1 MIGYEYGIYT
11 YYTFTYIEKDD
22 VLMGKNLKGK
32 ELGKGIYQR
41 KDGKY
46 SGRFEDR
53 FGKRREV
60 YGTTLK
66 EVKNK
71 LALAI
76 ADNTKLR
83 NVVEPSTTL
92 DEWYEKWMR
101 VYKVPVIRA
110 NSKRHYETVYTKHI
124 KPYLGNKKLT
134 EITKLMVTDTINQV
148 YKKGYQW
155 ETLNKIR
162 VLLIDMLNRAMEDDF
177 LVKNP
182 AKGVRLPVNRPQ
194 SEAKALT
201 REDQAD
207 FFECSAGTFYYNLFV
222 VAINTGL
229 RPGELFALTEK
240 DIDLEKNEIKV
251 TKTLLYQKL
260 DGDEQKEFHIE
271 EPKTK
276 SSYRTV
282 PINSF
287 CKEALQKQIVLH
299 KLICNNSPKEE
310 LEFPDLLFTTKFGTP
325 LNSQIYMDAIKRIVD
340 EVNLMRDPLDA
351 MEKFSG
357 HSFRHTFATRCFEAG
372 IPPKTVQAYLGHA
385 SLQMTM
391 DLYTSVLEK
400 KKVDDM
406 KLLED
411 TIGLEKTDSSSLTGK
426 IIQFGA

>member
-1 MIGYEYGIYT
+1 
-11 YYTFTYIEKDD
+11 
-22 VLMGKNLKGK
+22 MGKDLKGK

-76 ADNTKLR
+76 ADNARLR
-83 NVVEPSTTL
+83 NVVEPNTTL

-110 NSKRHYETVYTKHI
+110 NSKRHYETVYIKHI

-134 EITKLMVTDTINQV
+134 DITKLMITDTINQV
-148 YKKGYQW
+148 HVKGYQW

-162 VLLIDMLNRAMEDDF
+162 ILLVDMLNRAMEDDF

-194 SEAKALT
+194 NEVKALT

-207 FFECSAGTFYYNLFV
+207 FFECSAGTFYNNLFV

-229 RPGELFALTEK
+229 RPGELFALTED

-271 EPKTK
+271 PPKTN

-287 CKEALQKQIVLH
+287 CREALQKQIVLH
-299 KLICNNSPKEE
+299 KIVCNNSPYRGK
-310 LEFPDLLFTTKFGTP
+310 LEFPDIIFSTKFGTP
-325 LNSQIYMDAIKRIVD
+325 LNSQIYMDAIKKIVD
-340 EVNLMRDPLDA
+340 EINLMRDPLDA

-357 HSFRHTFATRCFEAG
+357 HTFRHTFATRCFEAG
-372 IPPKTVQAYLGHA
+372 IPPKTVQTYLGHA

-391 DLYTSVLEK
+391 DLYTNVLEQK
-400 KKVDDM
+400 KADDM

-411 TIGLEKTDSSSLTGK
+411 TIGLKKSDSLSLTKK

>member
-1 MIGYEYGIYT
+1 
-11 YYTFTYIEKDD
+11 
-22 VLMGKNLKGK
+22 MGKDLKGK
-32 ELGKGIYQR
+32 ELGKGIRQR

-76 ADNTKLR
+76 ADNAKLR
-83 NVVEPSTTL
+83 NVVEPNTTL

-101 VYKVPVIRA
+101 VYKAPVIRA
-110 NSKRHYETVYTKHI
+110 NSKMRYESVYIKHI

-134 EITKLMVTDTINQV
+134 EITKLMITDTINQV
-148 YKKGYQW
+148 HDKGYQW
-155 ETLNKIR
+155 ETLNKIK
-162 VLLIDMLNRAMEDDF
+162 VLLIDMMNRAMEDDF

-194 SEAKALT
+194 NEPKALT

-207 FFECSAGTFYYNLFV
+207 FFECSAGTFYHNLFM

-251 TKTLLYQKL
+251 TKTLVYQKL
-260 DGDEQKEFHIE
+260 DGDEQKEFHIDP
-271 EPKTK
+271 PKTE

-299 KLICNNSPKEE
+299 KLICNNSPYKGK
-310 LEFPDLLFTTKFGTP
+310 LKFPDLLFTTKFGTP
-325 LNSQIYMDAIKRIVD
+325 LNSQIYMDAIKKIVD
-340 EVNLMRDPLDA
+340 EINLMRDPLDA

-357 HSFRHTFATRCFEAG
+357 HTFRHTFATRCFEAG
-372 IPPKTVQAYLGHA
+372 IPPKTVQTYLGHA

-391 DLYTSVLEK
+391 DLYTSVLKK

-411 TIGLEKTDSSSLTGK
+411 TIGLDKTASSSLTGK
-426 IIQFGA
+426 IIQFGS

>member
-1 MIGYEYGIYT
+1 
-11 YYTFTYIEKDD
+11 
-22 VLMGKNLKGK
+22 MGKDLKGK
-32 ELGKGIYQR
+32 ELGKGIRQR

-71 LALAI
+71 LALAV
-76 ADNTKLR
+76 ADNAKLK
-83 NVVEPSTTL
+83 NIVEPNMTL
-92 DEWYEKWMR
+92 DQWYEKWMR
-101 VYKVPVIRA
+101 VYKAPVIRA

-124 KPYLGNKKLT
+124 KPYLGSRKLT

-148 YKKGYQW
+148 HDKGYQW
-155 ETLNKIR
+155 ETLNKMR

-194 SEAKALT
+194 NEPKALT

-207 FFECSAGTFYYNLFV
+207 FFECSAGTFYHNLFM

-240 DIDLEKNEIKV
+240 DINLEKNEIKV

-260 DGDEQKEFHIE
+260 DGDEQKEFHIDP
-271 EPKTK
+271 PKTE

-299 KLICNNSPKEE
+299 KLICNNSPYKGK
-310 LEFPDLLFTTKFGTP
+310 LAFPDLLFTTKFGTP
-325 LNSQIYMDAIKRIVD
+325 LNSQIYMDAIKKIVD
-340 EVNLMRDPLDA
+340 EINLMRDPLDA

-357 HSFRHTFATRCFEAG
+357 HTFRHTFATRCFEAG

-391 DLYTSVLEK
+391 DLYTSVLKK

-411 TIGLEKTDSSSLTGK
+411 TIGLDKAESATLTGK

>member
-1 MIGYEYGIYT
+1 
-11 YYTFTYIEKDD
+11 
-22 VLMGKNLKGK
+22 MGKDLKGK
-32 ELGKGIYQR
+32 ELGKGISQR
-41 KDGKY
+41 KDKRY
-46 SGRFEDR
+46 QARFVNR
-53 FGKRREV
+53 FGERSV
-60 YGTTLK
+60 IYGSTLK

-71 LALAI
+71 LALAV
-76 ADNTKLR
+76 ADNEKLR

-92 DEWYEKWMR
+92 DQWYEKWMR

-148 YKKGYQW
+148 YDKGYQW

-162 VLLIDMLNRAMEDDF
+162 VLLIDILDRAMEDDF

-182 AKGVRLPVNRPQ
+182 ARGVRLPINRPQ

-201 REDQAD
+201 REEQTA
-207 FFECSAGTFYYNLFV
+207 FFECSAGTFYNNLFL

-229 RPGELFALTEK
+229 RPGELFALTED
-240 DIDLEKNEIKV
+240 DIDFEKNEIKV

-271 EPKTK
+271 PPKTN

-287 CKEALQKQIVLH
+287 CREALQKQIVLH
-299 KLICNNSPKEE
+299 KIVCNNSPYRGK
-310 LEFPDLLFTTKFGTP
+310 LEFPDIIFSTKFGTP
-325 LNSQIYMDAIKRIVD
+325 LNSQLYLQAIGRIVD
-340 EVNLMRDPLDA
+340 EINLTKDPLDA

-357 HSFRHTFATRCFEAG
+357 HIFRHTFATRCFEAG
-372 IPPKTVQAYLGHA
+372 IPPKTVQSYLGHA

-391 DLYTSVLEK
+391 DLYTSVLDK

-406 KLLED
+406 KLLEN
-411 TIGLEKTDSSSLTGK
+411 TIGLGQQNKKNHTIRCLRNGVKMVST
-426 IIQFGA
+426 